1 MTVEELMY
9 KNKSDKSRDDHGY
22 TKLYHMIFAPIRH
35 SVVNVTEVG
44 ISAGQSLQAWYR
56 YFPNAEIHA
65 FDIKWY
71 GDLSNVTVK
80 ENLSFLN
87 DRVKTHIYNVLEVPD
102 ISTLGFL
109 PESMDVVIED
119 GPHTLKSQQAFLL
132 KLFPLVKPG
141 GYYIIEDIGYVQG
154 GMEAFH
160 ENPKILA
167 DEVQEIMKSHD
178 TIWVDT
184 SAGHRGWDMWQH
196 LVGGLWVLGRVKHN
210 SYCLVIQK
218 RERPLPPM
226 QINYKDG
233 AMMPDRIVKET
244 GEM

>member
-9 KNKSDKSRDDHGY
+9 KYKSDKSRDDHGY
-22 TKLYHMIFAPIRH
+22 TKLYHMIFGPIRH
-35 SVVNVTEVG
+35 SVLNITEVG
-44 ISAGQSLQAWYR
+44 IAAGQSIQAWYR

-65 FDIKWY
+65 FDISW
-71 GDLSNVTVK
+71 NVTVE
-80 ENLSFLN
+80 ENLSFLK
-87 DRVKTHIYNVLEVPD
+87 DRVKTHIQCC
-102 ISTLGFL
+102 IGSAGHSTLGFL

-119 GPHTLKSQQAFLL
+119 GPHNSDSQQAFLL

-141 GYYIIEDIGYVQG
+141 GYYIIEDIGYAQG

-167 DEVQEIMKSHD
+167 HEVQEIMKSHD

-184 SAGHRGWDMWQH
+184 SAGHRGWGMWKY
-196 LVGGLWVLGRVKHN
+196 LVGGRWVQDRVKHN

-218 RERPLPPM
+218 RDRPLPPM
-226 QINYKDG
+226 QINYKNG
-233 AMMPDRIVKET
+233 AMAPDSIVKET
-244 GEM
+244 GEI